1 MYRNYSQAR
10 RRPLSLDE
18 RRRQY
23 RSEEA
28 ALDRRLREERD
39 QREREAWE
47 RGERIIAE
55 EAASRAAMTPEEI
68 AAEQDTEAALF
79 AEWDR
84 ERQRI
89 VDAEACRRA
98 ERYMTSGT

>member
-1 MYRNYSQAR
+1 MYQNYSQSR

-39 QREREAWE
+39 QREREEWE
-47 RGERIIAE
+47 RGQQIVAE
-55 EAASRAAMTPEEI
+55 ETARLAAMTFEEI
-68 AAEQDTEAALF
+68 AAEQAREAALF
-79 AEWDR
+79 VEWDR

-89 VDAEACRRA
+89 VDAEATRRA
-98 ERYMTSGT
+98 DRYMTSGT